1 MRNFILLVLGL
12 ASAACKLSVPSV
24 YDVNFTSDPTATP
37 VTPGQIDEA
46 SGMVDSRSQPGNIW
60 IEQDSGNPAELALLG
75 YDGKVKGKIAVPSI
89 ANRDWEELAMG
100 PGPKDGTNYIYI
112 GEIGDNNAQYQT
124 VQIYRLPE
132 PTNLQTPIVNTQIER
147 INFAYPQGPRDAE
160 AMFVDP
166 KTKDIYVI
174 SKREEKVHLY
184 GLSYPQN
191 TNDLTTATD
200 YGELPSFG
208 GGLANYVT
216 GAAISPD
223 GNEILVRTYT
233 TVYYWKRD
241 AGQSIADALQYG
253 TRRSLVTRLEPQ
265 GEAICFDKDAKGFF
279 TISER
284 ASASSVNLYYY
295 AKK

>member
-1 MRNFILLVLGL
+1 MRKFILLFLGMS
-12 ASAACKLSVPSV
+12 AAACKLSVPSV
-24 YDVNFTSDPTATP
+24 YDVNFASDPTVTP
-37 VTPGQIDEA
+37 VAPGQIDEA
-46 SGMVDSRSQPGNIW
+46 SGMVDSRSQPGSIW
-60 IEQDSGNPAELALLG
+60 IEQDSGSPAELALLDYNG
-75 YDGKVKGKIAVPSI
+75 TVRGKLTVPTI
-89 ANRDWEELAMG
+89 ANRDWEELASG
-100 PGPKDGTNYIYI
+100 PGPQDGVNYLYI
-112 GEIGDNNAQYQT
+112 GDIGDNNAQYQT
-124 VQIYRLPE
+124 VQVYRLPE
-132 PTNLQTPIVNTQIER
+132 PASLQSSITSIDR
-147 INFAYPQGPRDAE
+147 INFRYPQGPRDAE

-166 KTKDIYVI
+166 QTKDIYII

-184 GLSYPQN
+184 ALPYPQS
-191 TNDLTTATD
+191 TSDLITATD

-223 GNEILVRTYT
+223 GKEILVRTYT

-241 AGQSIADALQYG
+241 GAQTIPDALQYG

>member
-1 MRNFILLVLGL
+1 MRTFVLLVFGL
-12 ASAACKLSVPSV
+12 AMAACKLSVPSV
-24 YDVNFTSDPTATP
+24 YEANFSSDPTNTP
-37 VTPGQIDEA
+37 VAPGQIDEV
-46 SGMVDSRSQPGNIW
+46 SGMVDSRSQPGNLW
-60 IEQDSGNPAELALLG
+60 IEQDSGHPAELALLG

-89 ANRDWEELAMG
+89 ANRDWEELASG
-100 PGPKDGTNYIYI
+100 PGPKDGVNYIYI

-132 PTNLQTPIVNTQIER
+132 PANLQSPISPAQIDR
-147 INFAYPQGPRDAE
+147 INFRYPQGPRDAE

-184 GLSYPQN
+184 GLTYPQN
-191 TNDLTTATD
+191 TSDLSTAQD
-200 YGELPSFG
+200 YGELSFG

-223 GNEILVRTYT
+223 GTEIMVRTYT

-241 AGQSIADALQYG
+241 AGQSIPDALQYG

-279 TISER
+279 TISEK
-284 ASASSVNLYYY
+284 ANASSVSLYYY
-295 AKK
+295 ARK